1 MDNRDAEYA
10 EYAEAS
16 TSNQAARHQQARE
29 YRRRL
34 LRSSRTMTAAHEAHE
49 DGATEYDEQR
59 RDAQW
64 AFQTPQGQSST
75 LPTANPYHTH
85 RPSLDKA
92 HPRHTST
99 ITPALT
105 CPSFAWACILS
116 NKSLCLLLCLSPFH
130 KKKGKSRSAMPPFE
144 ESSRA
149 LLPLGDSR
157 WRVTRGGRPLPFNQ
171 TWAPIQHQEEEGTT
185 TRNMSLS
192 PFSQLFADILAE
204 RIARQELL
212 PPPTRGFTGSD
223 DGDFDVDAGADAD
236 PHVMEGGE
244 GNAEH
249 DHSEVEDVEDAEEDE
264 EQSFDA
270 SAVGLKE
277 ISNLASFI
285 VSSYK
290 PGCGVKE
297 LRDDDV
303 NQYWQSD
310 GPQPHRLN
318 IHFIKRVEIRALRL
332 YLDYEL
338 DESYTPTKIQIT
350 AGTGPNLTIPFTTME
365 LNTPKGW
372 IDVPIA
378 GAGGGPDGNSLCC
391 FFVRVIILENHQNGK
406 DTHIR
411 GIKVYALDEGADTVD
426 NNPIDDVVNE
436 LEDHRLRM
444 KRMSLGDS
452 DEDLMHLDG
461 QVRKRNANAKKH
473 TPGDG
478 GLSIPDFMREPEI
491 R

>member
-1 MDNRDAEYA
+1 
-10 EYAEAS
+10 
-16 TSNQAARHQQARE
+16 
-29 YRRRL
+29 
-34 LRSSRTMTAAHEAHE
+34 
-49 DGATEYDEQR
+49 
-59 RDAQW
+59 
-64 AFQTPQGQSST
+64 
-75 LPTANPYHTH
+75 
-85 RPSLDKA
+85 
-92 HPRHTST
+92 
-99 ITPALT
+99 
-105 CPSFAWACILS
+105 
-116 NKSLCLLLCLSPFH
+116 
-130 KKKGKSRSAMPPFE
+130 MPP
-144 ESSRA
+144 SGDPPSA
-149 LLPLGDSR
+149 LSPLGDSR
-157 WRVTRGGRPLPFNQ
+157 WRVIRGDHALPSNLN
-171 TWAPIQHQEEEGTT
+171 WARNRHQEEDGVVIREMPLT
-185 TRNMSLS
+185 S
-192 PFSQLFADILAE
+192 FSQFFTDTHLE
-204 RIARQELL
+204 RMTGHEPVRA
-212 PPPTRGFTGSD
+212 PVRGFSGSD
-223 DGDFDVDAGADAD
+223 DEDINADAGVDVDVD
-236 PHVMEGGE
+236 HMEDGE
-244 GNAEH
+244 GDVEH
-249 DHSEVEDVEDAEEDE
+249 GGSEVEDVEDAEEEEEE
-264 EQSFDA
+264 EQPFDA

-277 ISNLASFI
+277 ISNLASFT

-391 FFVRVIILENHQNGK
+391 FFIRVIILENHQNGK

-426 NNPIDDVVNE
+426 NNPIDDAVND
-436 LEDHRLRM
+436 LEDYRLRI

-452 DEDLMHLDG
+452 DEDISMLLDA
-461 QVRKRNANAKKH
+461 QARKRKANTKKY

>member
-1 MDNRDAEYA
+1 M
-10 EYAEAS
+10 
-16 TSNQAARHQQARE
+16 
-29 YRRRL
+29 
-34 LRSSRTMTAAHEAHE
+34 
-49 DGATEYDEQR
+49 
-59 RDAQW
+59 
-64 AFQTPQGQSST
+64 
-75 LPTANPYHTH
+75 
-85 RPSLDKA
+85 PSL
-92 HPRHTST
+92 
-99 ITPALT
+99 
-105 CPSFAWACILS
+105 
-116 NKSLCLLLCLSPFH
+116 
-130 KKKGKSRSAMPPFE
+130 E
-144 ESSRA
+144 ESSSA
-149 LLPLGDSR
+149 LLPLGDAR
-157 WRVTRGGRPLPFNQ
+157 WRVVRGRRPLALNQ
-171 TWAPIQHQEEEGTT
+171 TWASDSHEDE
-185 TRNMSLS
+185 
-192 PFSQLFADILAE
+192 E

-212 PPPTRGFTGSD
+212 PPRDREFAGSD
-223 DGDFDVDAGADAD
+223 DGDFDVDAGVDTD
-236 PHVMEGGE
+236 PHLMENGE
-244 GNAEH
+244 GHADHEH
-249 DHSEVEDVEDAEEDE
+249 SDVEDVEDEDE
-264 EQSFDA
+264 EEEQPFDA

-365 LNTPKGW
+365 LNAPKGW

-436 LEDHRLRM
+436 LEDQRLRM
-444 KRMSLGDS
+444 KRISLGES

-461 QVRKRNANAKKH
+461 QLRKRKSNAKKH